1 MRVDRGYFQCFYFS
15 FLDGTENNDQ
25 SLDREVDHIKR
36 QVERASLADKDSSSE
51 KRHKS
56 SRDVVDAGVSP
67 VKSRVNT
74 RLSTKVTS
82 IPLQVYSEVCLKL
95 NVKRILRFD
104 DFRMLAEKVGLN
116 RDETDFIEQKFPN
129 HTDEIL
135 KTWSKKSE
143 ATVGN
148 LIELLKAD
156 DFERIDVA
164 EILENWVSES

>member
-1 MRVDRGYFQCFYFS
+1 LTGVIFLVFIFS
-15 FLDGTENNDQ
+15 FLDGTENKDQ
-25 SLDREVDHIKR
+25 SLEREVDHIKK
-36 QVERASLADKDSSSE
+36 QVERASLTDKDSTSE
-51 KRHKS
+51 RTHSS
-56 SRDVVDAGVSP
+56 SRDVVDAGVSS
-67 VKSRVNT
+67 VESRVNT

-135 KTWSKKSE
+135 KTWSTKSRE

-164 EILENWVSES
+164 DILENWVFER